1 MYSQSAKQRVTQL
14 LSIAGISVNGNA
26 PWDIKVHNDNFYE
39 KVLTGGSLALGE
51 SYMAGWWDCDRR
63 DEFFSHVLSTNL
75 ENTVKKNAK
84 LQAQIM
90 LTKIFNYQTP
100 SLAFDN
106 VHKHYDIDNDLFT
119 KMLDKRM
126 VYSGAYWKNA
136 ATIDEAQ
143 ENKLDL
149 ACRKMKLE
157 PGMHVLDIGCGW
169 GSWAKFAAEKYGV
182 RVTGITLSEQ
192 QVQLGKVL
200 CAGLPVELK
209 LMDYRDVDQKF
220 DRVVSIGMFEHV
232 GHKNNRTFFQ
242 AANRC
247 MKDDGIFLLQTIGNP
262 FTRTYH
268 DRWMNKYIL
277 PNCTMPSLTQ
287 IAQTI
292 EGIFLVE
299 DLHNFGPDYDK
310 TLMAWHHNFTSN
322 WHLLKDRYNET
333 FYRMWT
339 HYLLQCAGGFRAK
352 RNSLWQI
359 VLTKRSR
366 PGGYFAER

>member
-1 MYSQSAKQRVTQL
+1 MSQRAKETVTQL
-14 LSIAGISVNGNA
+14 LSTAGISINGDA
-26 PWDIKVHNDNFYE
+26 PWDIKVNNEKFYE
-39 KVLTGGSLALGE
+39 TVLGGGSLAMGE
-51 SYMAGWWDCDRR
+51 TYMAGWWECERR
-63 DEFFSHVLSTNL
+63 DELYSRLLSTDL
-75 ENTVKKNAK
+75 ENTVKKSLR
-84 LQAQIM
+84 LQAGIL
-90 LTKIFNYQTP
+90 LTKIINFQTP
-100 SLAFDN
+100 ALAFDN
-106 VHKHYDIDNDLFT
+106 VHAHYDMDNDLFK

-126 VYSGAYWKNA
+126 VYSGAYWENA
-136 ATIDEAQ
+136 TNINEAQ
-143 ENKLDL
+143 EAKLDL

-169 GSWAKFAAEKYGV
+169 GSWAKFAAERYGV
-182 RVTGITLSEQ
+182 KVTGITLSEQ
-192 QVQLGKVL
+192 QVKLGKEL

-209 LMDYRDVDQKF
+209 LMDYRDIDQKF
-220 DRVVSIGMFEHV
+220 DRIVSIGMFEHV

-242 AANRC
+242 AADRC
-247 MKDDGIFLLQTIGNP
+247 LVDDGIFLLQTIGNP
-262 FTRTYH
+262 YTRTYH

-310 TLMAWHHNFTSN
+310 TLMAWHQNFTSN
-322 WHLLKDRYNET
+322 WHLLKDKYDT
-333 FYRMWT
+333 VFYRMWT

-352 RNSLWQI
+352 RNFLWQI

-366 PGGYFAER
+366 PGKYYSER